1 MSPFTLIAL
10 LVCALAATSYALP
23 PNELHLLL
31 QKMAGPKP
39 SLSPKGPSPSPAPS
53 ATKTREQH
61 QLKRLAEA
69 RARLGLTNPYK
80 STRPL
85 SRPPPPTRPTDPS
98 PTRYATR
105 DQIKRLQE
113 QAKKA
118 MEAARLQSEKAER
131 LNREAQMA
139 LKAVQGRGAG
149 SPPPAAPTPVQRSLE
164 ALLPRGP
171 SQYRN
176 FYKKPYRMYPKYSIA
191 HSRSLK
197 RPTKSYKQP
206 TKYYRSSSN
215 QSKPNPYSSRS
226 RLSGPNPYSRQN
238 MISPA
243 NRVRASRV
251 PGVSENSLAAKVLQ
265 LRATRMQM
273 QAGKSRKATPLSQAL
288 AIRRAQA
295 AGQAAV
301 QKKKVD
307 PVSNPY
313 GVPKDPVSSVPSPK
327 TSIAPT
333 TNPYS
338 KSRAATSDLAAV
350 RDTAQ
355 QEQEQ
360 QNKIIAQRNML
371 IQRRRMAL
379 MNMAKKAKAK
389 ITAFKTIKKIQD
401 QPKKDKEAMKVG
413 CMPHPSVI
421 PMGSCKDPS
430 VKYTCGRHRMT
441 RRMRPTCVDV
451 GIKPM
456 CCPRGTTA
464 KSIQQVSNF
473 QKMQKNMKHYQKMF
487 EMIS

>member
-39 SLSPKGPSPSPAPS
+39 SLSPKRPSPSPAPS
-53 ATKTREQH
+53 STKTREQH

-85 SRPPPPTRPTDPS
+85 SRPPTPTRPTDPS

-139 LKAVQGRGAG
+139 LKAVQGRGAE
-149 SPPPAAPTPVQRSLE
+149 SPPPAAPTPVQRRLE
-164 ALLPRGP
+164 ALLPQGP
-171 SQYRN
+171 SQYS
-176 FYKKPYRMYPKYSIA
+176 FPE
-191 HSRSLK
+191 
-197 RPTKSYKQP
+197 
-206 TKYYRSSSN
+206 
-215 QSKPNPYSSRS
+215 
-226 RLSGPNPYSRQN
+226 GRQN